1 MSWDVGAG
9 SGGERSFA
17 PHHVRNRTQP
27 DLEARDIGR
36 DRTVTVIRSYPV
48 VCNALCSCVML
59 CCS

>member
-17 PHHVRNRTQP
+17 PHHFRNRTQP

-36 DRTVTVIRSYPV
+36 DRTVTVIRS
-48 VCNALCSCVML
+48 CATRCVRV
-59 CCS
+59 

>member
-27 DLEARDIGR
+27 DLEARDISGR
-36 DRTVTVIRSYPV
+36 GRTVTVIRS
-48 VCNALCSCVML
+48 CATRCV
-59 CCS
+59 SV

>member
-27 DLEARDIGR
+27 DLEARDISGR
-36 DRTVTVIRSYPV
+36 DRTVTECDPV
-48 VCNALCSCVML
+48 VCNALCSCVTL